1 MLDKDKQVTEFSES
15 ISRFGFIIFSLQYL
29 TFLFFEYLKP
39 GFVTNYMSPH
49 AFLIVALVFGL
60 WWIFVSR
67 EEKISLKSYLLYLL
81 IGIVL
86 AAVVLT
92 EAQGLGIYRYF
103 TAFVALILPV
113 IAVKVVKKCN

>member
-1 MLDKDKQVTEFSES
+1 MFNKDKQVTEFSES
-15 ISRFGFIIFSLQYL
+15 ISRFGFVIFSLQYL
-29 TFLFFEYLKP
+29 AFLFFEYLIP

-49 AFLIVALVFGL
+49 AILIVALVFGL

-67 EEKISLKSYLLYLL
+67 EDKIGPKSYLLYLL

-86 AAVVLT
+86 AAVILT
-92 EAQGLGIYRYF
+92 EAQDLGIYRYF

-113 IAVKVVKKCN
+113 IAVKVVKK